1 MDTNPFPWRSVADTR
16 FRGQR
21 RKVTATHRVT
31 SQEFWRYHIAMIA
44 KFTDATVRPPKI
56 AIVGAGPSGLFAAA
70 ALVERLGDRVS
81 VDVIDRLLT
90 PYGLVRYG
98 VAPDHPNIK
107 SVVSALE
114 VVLESEGV
122 RFLGGVEFGRH
133 IGVDDL
139 RRCYDAVVYA
149 AGAPRARRLCIPGE
163 DLHGSVSATDLVSW
177 YNGHPDA
184 MDDFGVEAESVVVI
198 GAGNVALDVGRIL
211 TRDYEDLANTDMPD
225 RVLARLR
232 GHPVRSVHLV
242 ARRGAEFAR
251 YSSKELRELGRVP
264 SVDRIV
270 HANELP
276 ARNARDFDRATKAN
290 VDLFDQWCA
299 ETARSTARKVHL
311 RFGLQPVRIVGDG
324 RVEEAIFERTAVG
337 DNGAVVGT
345 GEFIS
350 IEAQLVVRAVGY
362 LGVEL
367 AGVPFDER
375 TGTVPNVAGRVV
387 TPSGGVVSREYVTGW
402 LKRGPSGVIG
412 TNKVDA
418 GETIAALIE
427 DLDNLPRPERDSI
440 ESALDGSGHQWVAFD
455 GWQRIDRA
463 EVARGQG
470 QGRQRS
476 KISDWPTLR
485 GIAMGVRQL
494 SSSSEGSR
502 PL

>member
-1 MDTNPFPWRSVADTR
+1 MTVKFADAR
-16 FRGQR
+16 
-21 RKVTATHRVT
+21 A
-31 SQEFWRYHIAMIA
+31 
-44 KFTDATVRPPKI
+44 RPPRI

-70 ALVERLGDRVS
+70 ALVERLGDRVRI
-81 VDVIDRLLT
+81 DVIDRLLT

-107 SVVSALE
+107 GVVSALE
-114 VVLESEGV
+114 VVLESGGV

-133 IGVDDL
+133 VVVDDL
-139 RRCYDAVVYA
+139 RRCYDAAVYA

-163 DLHGSVSATDLVSW
+163 DLQGSVTATDLVNW

-211 TRDYEDLANTDMPD
+211 TRDYEDLAKTDMPD
-225 RVLARLR
+225 GVLAPLR
-232 GHPVRSVHLV
+232 DHPVRNVHLV
-242 ARRGAEFAR
+242 ARRGAEFAK
-251 YSSKELRELGRVP
+251 YSSKELRELGRVA

-276 ARNARDFDRATKAN
+276 APNARDFDRATKAN

-299 ETARSTARKVHL
+299 ETARPTARKVHL

-324 RVEEAIFERTAVG
+324 RVEQVIFERTATG
-337 DNGAVVGT
+337 DNGVVTGT
-345 GEFIS
+345 GEFVS

-367 AGVPFDER
+367 AGIPFDER

-387 TPSGGVVSREYVTGW
+387 TPGGGVVSGAYVTGW

-427 DLDNLPRPERDSI
+427 DLDDLPRPERDSI
-440 ESALDGSGHQWVAFD
+440 ESVLDGSGHQWATYE

-463 EVARGQG
+463 EVARGHA
-470 QGRQRS
+470 QGRERS
-476 KISDWPTLR
+476 KINDWRTLS

-494 SSSSEGSR
+494 SSSEGSSAQ
-502 PL
+502 